1 MDGEAYAH
9 VLSLKPYR
17 VSSPHSALGPG
28 VPTHGDAP
36 PILGRFVVVRLTDA
50 GVARARVAFQAHNA
64 VPQRAVEV
72 LTRTE
77 RDILR

>member
-1 MDGEAYAH
+1 M
-9 VLSLKPYR
+9 
-17 VSSPHSALGPG
+17 
-28 VPTHGDAP
+28 
-36 PILGRFVVVRLTDA
+36 VVRLTDA